1 MFLLLSDIN
10 EYASNKLSSCLCAIK
25 MWVIVSNPKKMQN
38 NAVNMD
44 IKKNG

>member
-1 MFLLLSDIN
+1 MFFLLSDIN
-10 EYASNKLSSCLCAIK
+10 EYAGYKLSSCLCAIK
-25 MWVIVSNPKKMQN
+25 MWVSNPKKMQN